1 MAFWHIPIPG
11 NLKVLTVA
19 VDESSAV
26 EAAETSGLDRTEGEG
41 MPHSF
46 DWTEND

>member
-1 MAFWHIPIPG
+1 VAFWHIPIHG

-26 EAAETSGLDRTEGEG
+26 EAAGTSGFDRTEGEG
-41 MPHSF
+41 KPRSF
-46 DWTEND
+46 D